1 MLAKSKSEVI
11 NHQREGGQWEFMALD
26 IKVHRPHHVR
36 NEGEQKREKSNF
48 LVLEPINPELFA
60 SYLVLVALSLTR
72 EFIAT
77 ADATLASL
85 RAGLFVGDENGC
97 SILAR
102 PGAAWRPK
110 PHGWS
115 VVAGKVPIVPG
126 HGRTE
131 LCIVAELCKPLQDLP
146 RACPGVQGETMLP
159 SIHMQHLRLQT
170 PVKKGLKSCRKKPE
184 GEWEQ
189 AFLPGP

>member
-1 MLAKSKSEVI
+1 M
-11 NHQREGGQWEFMALD
+11 G
-26 IKVHRPHHVR
+26 VHGPGHKGSQTSSCKKGRR
-36 NEGEQKREKSNF
+36 TEKREIKLPRFGAHQSR
-48 LVLEPINPELFA
+48 VICQLF
-60 SYLVLVALSLTR
+60 SFGSPVSDKR

-77 ADATLASL
+77 ADPTLASF

-146 RACPGVQGETMLP
+146 HACPGVQGETMLP